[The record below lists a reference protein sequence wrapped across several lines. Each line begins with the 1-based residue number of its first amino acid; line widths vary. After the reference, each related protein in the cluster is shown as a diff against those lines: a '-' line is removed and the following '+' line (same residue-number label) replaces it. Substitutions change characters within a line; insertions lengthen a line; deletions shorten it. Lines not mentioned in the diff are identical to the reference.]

1 MPRWLVAFILSIV
14 LSCYGFAALAQN
26 LASVSHHH
34 GDSAQTQQ
42 LDSESVPCDALAVD
56 SVDSGDDDDKAAP
69 HGDAGTDHSEAV
81 DVGYRASGPRLLW
94 TPRPESDGT
103 PVLSPFLE
111 RPKRPPR
118 GIALSA

>member
-26 LASVSHHH
+26 VASVSHHH
-34 GDSAQTQQ
+34 GGSAQTQQ
-42 LDSESVPCDALAVD
+42 
-56 SVDSGDDDDKAAP
+56 DDKAIPGDASDKATP
-69 HGDAGTDHSEAV
+69 HGEAGADHSEAI
-81 DVGYRASGPRLLW
+81 DVGLRASGPLLLW
-94 TPRPESDGT
+94 APRPESGGT

-118 GIALSA
+118 GLAFNA